1 MNEIAEKQGYY
12 KLAFASAILGFFL
25 ISLPAIICGHM
36 ALSRINRDQNKYAST
51 DKRMAIAGLILGYS
65 WMLGWVYLSLL
76 IGAVVFNWDISVLFP
91 FGFGMK

>member
-12 KLAFASAILGFFL
+12 KLALASAILGFFF

-36 ALSRINRDQNKYAST
+36 ALSRINRNIDKYTST

-65 WMLGWVYLSLL
+65 WMLGWLYLSFL
-76 IGAVVFNWDISVLFP
+76 IVAVILNWDISLIFP